1 MRILRAAAYEA
12 VPWKNGL
19 GTTREILRHPPAA
32 ADFIYRLSIAEVT
45 QSGPFSAFPGTDRI
59 IMLLD
64 GGGFELAFADGRSHA
79 LTARHAPFRFDGGV
93 PAACTVAGGP
103 SQDLNLMVRR
113 DAARADA
120 DVLRVEG
127 RLILPPVP
135 GATRL
140 MVALDD
146 SLTVRHGGQ
155 AVALRRWDTACIDA
169 TDAPADQIHCESAG
183 IAEFFYAA
191 VTPNSGSG
199 ESRSNS
205 P

>member
-1 MRILRAAAYEA
+1 MRILRSAAYQA
-12 VPWKNGL
+12 VPWKNGQ
-19 GTTREILRHPPAA
+19 GTTREILKHPDGA

-64 GGGFELAFADGRSHA
+64 GGGFDLTFADGRTHA
-79 LTARHAPFRFDGGV
+79 LTSRHAPFCFDGGV
-93 PAACTVAGGP
+93 SATCTVAGGP

-113 DAARADA
+113 GAAKADA
-120 DVLRVEG
+120 DVYRVEG

-140 MVALDD
+140 MVALADG
-146 SLTVRHGGQ
+146 LTVRRGGQ
-155 AVALRRWDTACIDA
+155 TVALRRWDTACIEA
-169 TDAPADQIHCESAG
+169 TDAPADQILCESAG
-183 IAEFFYAA
+183 IAELFYAA
-191 VTPNSGSG
+191 VTPNAGPD
-199 ESRSNS
+199 ESRSDS